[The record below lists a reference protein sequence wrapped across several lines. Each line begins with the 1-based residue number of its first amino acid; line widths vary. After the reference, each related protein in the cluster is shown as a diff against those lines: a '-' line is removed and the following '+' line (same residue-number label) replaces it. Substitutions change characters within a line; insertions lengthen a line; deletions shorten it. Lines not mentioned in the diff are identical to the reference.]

1 MAPRRGGNAQKPM
14 KRSQMNK
21 NDQKP
26 AYKMVTAEG
35 EGATSMDVELLGRM
49 GGQSASLAL
58 HQNPQH
64 GSGSLR
70 ILKSMASVAEV
81 KAPHSAKFR
90 VVCCGSP
97 TT

>member
-1 MAPRRGGNAQKPM
+1 MRRAWTLK
-14 KRSQMNK
+14 
-21 NDQKP
+21 
-26 AYKMVTAEG
+26 
-35 EGATSMDVELLGRM
+35 LLGRM

-81 KAPHSAKFR
+81 KAPHSAKFH

-97 TT
+97 TSGLFGDLRQAAVMPSPYATNKANLIEMLTYCRAHA